1 LPSLTLLLLL
11 PGGHALHLL
20 VDPLLNCLAAATIC
34 CSHYK
39 LLILTSNALLPCLAL
54 CRHVM
59 PQAPQEWVFAGLN
72 LLRLLLANR
81 IAEFH
86 TELELIPDQV
96 SKALCILGCWGS

>member
-1 LPSLTLLLLL
+1 
-11 PGGHALHLL
+11 
-20 VDPLLNCLAAATIC
+20 
-34 CSHYK
+34 
-39 LLILTSNALLPCLAL
+39 
-54 CRHVM
+54 M